1 MRLFQALQSRR
12 GVRRA
17 EDASA
22 PPLHYPCLLMSL
34 LNVIFLK
41 EITQNVHEN
50 QQAKPRPS

>member
-1 MRLFQALQSRR
+1 MRLFQALQSRK